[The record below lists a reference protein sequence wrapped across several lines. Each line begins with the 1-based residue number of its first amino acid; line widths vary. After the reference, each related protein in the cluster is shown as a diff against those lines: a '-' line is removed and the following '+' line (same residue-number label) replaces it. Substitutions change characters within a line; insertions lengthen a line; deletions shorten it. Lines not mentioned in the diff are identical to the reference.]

1 MPRGK
6 VMSKSTSGFTLIEV
20 LIALTITTIVSTIA
34 YASISTVITGVEST
48 RRVADRTYE
57 INRAWMIISRDLRQF
72 SPRPVRDEFGE
83 EEPAMSGGVAARFLL
98 SFTRAGW
105 HNPVAQQRSNL
116 QRVNYLIEDESLWRE
131 SYAVLDRASDTSP
144 NRVKLLEGVEYLDLR
159 FLASVGEVEMGNDR
173 KSLDTR
179 SWAENWVVDTSRPGV
194 SAATPMAIEIRMQL
208 EDQGEL
214 RRIYALPPI

>member
-1 MPRGK
+1 
-6 VMSKSTSGFTLIEV
+6 MSKSTSGFTLIEV
-20 LIALTITTIVSTIA
+20 LIALAITTIVSTIA
-34 YASISTVITGVEST
+34 YASISTVLTGVEST
-48 RRVADRTYE
+48 RKVAGRTYE

-98 SFTRAGW
+98 SFTRSGW

-159 FLASVGEVEMGNDR
+159 FLASVGEVETGNDGE
-173 KSLDTR
+173 SLDTR
-179 SWAENWVVDTSRPGV
+179 NWAENWVVDTSQPGV
-194 SAATPMAIEIRMQL
+194 GTAPPMAIEIRMQL
-208 EDQGEL
+208 EDLGEL